1 MRGPS
6 RGGGEGRSGRGRV
19 AARWPGGLKSARRGA
34 LTNGQCFHFSSDPSH
49 SLFYHTPPYRI
60 LSSSSARAGGPI
72 STTFSTKQQP
82 PPPFHLSGERR
93 WLPRERTSAGRER
106 LERTLEDES
115 KRCPRSM
122 TERSRC
128 SPPTGTC
135 KSFSRDAQIASA
147 RGSDR
152 AVELAKTG
160 DLAPFPT
167 PLGASSRSRRTPVA
181 DLYAIFLWL
190 RSNRFQVEYAMEAV
204 KRGTTAVGVRGKDSV
219 VIAVERKATAKLQ
232 DASTVRKLV
241 QVG

>member
-1 MRGPS
+1 MAIVFTFQAILPI
-6 RGGGEGRSGRGRV
+6 
-19 AARWPGGLKSARRGA
+19 
-34 LTNGQCFHFSSDPSH
+34 
-49 SLFYHTPPYRI
+49 PY
-60 LSSSSARAGGPI
+60 
-72 STTFSTKQQP
+72 STTHHHTESYHPQLGAPFQQLSQQP
-82 PPPFHLSGERR
+82 PPFPFEEW

>member
-1 MRGPS
+1 MRGPL
-6 RGGGEGRSGRGRV
+6 RGGGEGRGGRGRV

-34 LTNGQCFHFSSDPSH
+34 LTNGHCFHFSSDPSH

-60 LSSSSARAGGPI
+60 LSSSARGPI
-72 STTFSTKQQP
+72 STTFSTA
-82 PPPFHLSGERR
+82 PPPFPFVEW